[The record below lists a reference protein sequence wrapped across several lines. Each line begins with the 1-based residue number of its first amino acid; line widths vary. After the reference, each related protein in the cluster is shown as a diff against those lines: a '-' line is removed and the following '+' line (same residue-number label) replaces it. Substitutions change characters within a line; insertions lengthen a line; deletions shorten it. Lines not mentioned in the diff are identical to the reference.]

1 MLISSVRYDTRLQ
14 ADKRNSWQR
23 AYPNTRELIRMV
35 EGRNRV
41 AEKLAIIARSPK
53 FEQDIQSEQPAIRR
67 N

>member
-1 MLISSVRYDTRLQ
+1 MLILSVRYNTRLQ

-23 AYPNTRELIRMV
+23 AYPNTRELIRMIG
-35 EGRNRV
+35 ERSRV

-53 FEQDIQSEQPAIRR
+53 FEQDVQNEPAIWR